1 MFLEDPVHPKP
12 GTVLRASKVGMFLY
26 TNKLDCDEKDKFL
39 EIHHMRL
46 IRRFGAGESKMFVAL
61 T

>member
-1 MFLEDPVHPKP
+1 MFLEGPVHPKP
-12 GTVLRASKVGMFLY
+12 GTALRASKVGVFLY

-39 EIHHMRL
+39 EIHHMKL
-46 IRRFGAGESKMFVAL
+46 IRRFGSGESKMSVAL

>member
-1 MFLEDPVHPKP
+1 MFLEGPVHPKP
-12 GTVLRASKVGMFLY
+12 GTALRASKVGMFLC
-26 TNKLDCDEKDKFL
+26 TKKLDCHGKDRSL